1 MRFLKTLTLNRRA
14 IYDSRVAL
22 DTSNNFTLADS
33 TVMTLPKSTGTITS
47 PISGNIRY
55 NTGTDEVE
63 VYQGSSATWRA
74 IKFKEASKIIQQ
86 SLGQLDG
93 YSYFYGPLNS
103 MYDPT
108 NISSNVPPTGGQGAG
123 QFGGQNILV
132 FIENVFQ
139 IYNTNYVV
147 DQNPTAGLVTT
158 ADSNAG
164 ATTLTFASTA
174 AIPNGSTVTGSP
186 YLLPNTTAT
195 VTNGTTVTL
204 NNPVTGGNI
213 LTGHAITFTAPTG
226 YYLNFTSDPE
236 YLSMIGK
243 PITVLIGFDK

>member
-47 PISGNIRY
+47 PIAGNVRY

-63 VYQGSSATWRA
+63 VFQGSSATWRA
-74 IKFKEASKIIQQ
+74 IKYKEASKIIQQ
-86 SLGQLDG
+86 TLSQLDG

-103 MYDPT
+103 IYDPT
-108 NISSNVPPTGGQGAG
+108 NISSNVPSSGGAPVG

-147 DQNPTAGLVTT
+147 DQNPTAGVVTT
-158 ADSNAG
+158 VDSNAG

-174 AIPNGSTVTGSP
+174 SIPSGSTVTGSP
-186 YLLPNTTAT
+186 YLLANTTAT
-195 VTNGTTVTL
+195 VTDEFTVTL

-213 LTGHAITFTAPTG
+213 LAGHAITFTATPG
-226 YYLNFTSDPE
+226 YYLNFTSDPD

-243 PITVLIGFDK
+243 PITVLLGFDK